1 MEIIHFTT
9 FNFIAL
15 LIFFSFLFVLLDK
28 RNKSKQQKLPP
39 GPWTLPLIGSIHHLR
54 GAFPH
59 RTLRKLARKYGP
71 IMYLQLGEIPAVVI
85 SSPIMAKQVLKSHE
99 LAFTSKP
106 QLTSIAINTY
116 NYKDIAFAPYGDNWR
131 EMRNICVTE
140 LLSAKMVKSFSSIRN
155 DEISSLV
162 SSIRSMNGS
171 VVNVTKEIL
180 RFTNSVTCRSAFG
193 KVNQDQDELINLLRE
208 VLDTLGGFA
217 VADLFPSWKLLH
229 KISGVKSRL
238 LKLHQKVDAALENIL
253 NEHIKNGALGS
264 KGNGEFGG
272 EDLVDVLLR
281 IQENGEFQF
290 PLTND
295 HIKAVISDM
304 FVAGIETSAAVI
316 TCALSE
322 LMRNPNIMAKAQSE
336 VRQVFKGKTS
346 FDEKDLDKLSYLKLV
361 IKETLRL
368 HPPSPFLPRQCT
380 KQTYVDGYK
389 IPPKTRVLINSW
401 ALGRDPKSWQDP
413 ESFIPERFE
422 KSSIDFMGNHFQF
435 IPFGAG
441 KRICPGMQFGLAN
454 VKHPLARLLYHFNW
468 ALPYGISPEDL
479 IEKDGLS
486 AAKQKDLCLIAIDYR
501 IDEFF

>member
-1 MEIIHFTT
+1 METYSSTI
-9 FNFIAL
+9 NFVAL
-15 LIFFSFLFVLLDK
+15 LMFLSFLFFLFGK
-28 RNKSKQQKLPP
+28 WRKSEQQELPP
-39 GPWTLPLIGSIHHLR
+39 GPWRLPLIGSIHHLR

-71 IMYLQLGEIPAVVI
+71 IMYFQLGEIPAVVI
-85 SSPIMAKQVLKSHE
+85 SSPNVAKEVLKIHE
-99 LAFTSKP
+99 HAFAAKP
-106 QLTSIAINTY
+106 QLTSINIITY
-116 NYKDIAFAPYGDNWR
+116 NGKDIAFAPYGDNWR
-131 EMRNICVTE
+131 QMRNLCVTE

-155 DEISSLV
+155 DEILSLV
-162 SSIRSMNGS
+162 SSVHSMNGS
-171 VVNVTKEIL
+171 VVNITEKIL
-180 RFTNSVTCRSAFG
+180 RFTNSVTCRSTFG
-193 KVNQDQDELINLLRE
+193 KVDKYQDELINLLRE
-208 VLDTLGGFA
+208 VLDSLGGFD

-229 KISGVKSRL
+229 KTSGVKSRL
-238 LKLHQKVDAALENIL
+238 LKLHQKVDEALENII
-253 NEHIKNGALGS
+253 NEHIMNRALGS

-281 IQENGEFQF
+281 IKETGELQF
-290 PLTND
+290 PITND

-304 FVAGIETSAAVI
+304 FAAGTETSAAVI
-316 TCALSE
+316 TWVLSE
-322 LMRNPNIMAKAQSE
+322 MMRNPKIMAKAQSE

-368 HPPSPFLPRQCT
+368 HPPSPFLPRQCM
-380 KQTYVDGYK
+380 KQTYIGGYK
-389 IPPKTRVLINSW
+389 VPPKTRVLINSW
-401 ALGRDPKSWQDP
+401 ALGRDPESWHDP

-422 KSSIDFMGNHFQF
+422 NSSVDFMGNHFQL

-468 ALPYGISPEDL
+468 ALPYGTSPEDL

-501 IDEFF
+501 SDEFF